1 MAHRNRTAQLLM
13 AGGVLLAAS
22 SPAFAQEGILFQR
35 LFQGMMGRGEE
46 DIDYR
51 ERPPLVVPPSAA
63 LPRPQDSASARD
75 AAWPNDPDVAAR
87 REAARASLIP
97 NADNEKFKNNPR
109 LSQEEL
115 RRGRTVRNNGA
126 PVTSEEHSNYNNQI
140 QPIRIG
146 RDLASRS
153 NRDAENT
160 LTYGSEPARRTL
172 SEPPTGYRRP
182 AGSAPLG
189 PGQSGPEEDKQAVGQ
204 REFAAGQKPP
214 TR

>member
-1 MAHRNRTAQLLM
+1 MAHRNRIAQLLM

-35 LFQGMMGRGEE
+35 LFEGMMGRSEN

-51 ERPPLVVPPSAA
+51 ERAPLVVPPSAA
-63 LPRPQDSASARD
+63 LPRPQDPASERN

-87 REAARASLIP
+87 REAARNALIP
-97 NADNEKFKNNPR
+97 VENPNYRNNPR
-109 LSQEEL
+109 MSQEEL
-115 RRGRTVRNNGA
+115 RRGRTLRQQSPGNQTTEDHN
-126 PVTSEEHSNYNNQI
+126 NYNNQI
-140 QPIRIG
+140 QPIRVG
-146 RDLASRS
+146 RELASRQS
-153 NRDAENT
+153 QDALNT
-160 LTYGSEPARRTL
+160 LSYGSEPQRRLL

-204 REFAAGQKPP
+204 REFVTGQKPP